1 MAHDIFRDVEET
13 LRDDKLK
20 AFWQKYRYVIIG
32 FAVLIV
38 VFVGARGYYL
48 DAVNAKLQA
57 RSATFNEIL
66 QNSADEDFTIQ
77 AKNLEDFA
85 LARKDA
91 YSDFAWLYL
100 ARRKVAEGDQ
110 DGAVLAFNKVIA
122 DGKEEIYIALARI
135 EKAILFLEEG
145 NYQEST
151 LVLEP
156 LLEKDELFRALAL
169 YYAALASLL
178 QESYPTAEALAQS
191 ALQDPN
197 ASEELKILAQQIFIR
212 AKSAPS
218 SGS

>member
-1 MAHDIFRDVEET
+1 MAHDIFRDVEQT

-32 FAVLIV
+32 FAVSIV
-38 VFVGARGYYL
+38 IFVGVRGYYL
-48 DAVNAKLQA
+48 DAVNEKLQT
-57 RSATFNEIL
+57 RSAEFDTII
-66 QNSADEDFTIQ
+66 QNSANEDSASQ
-77 AKNLEDFA
+77 AKSLEEFA

-100 ARRKVAEGDQ
+100 ARQKVAEGDQ
-110 DGAVLAFNKVIA
+110 DGAVLAFNKIIA
-122 DGKEEIYIALARI
+122 EGQEEIYIALARI

-156 LLEKDELFRALAL
+156 LLEEDELFRALAL

-178 QESYPTAEALAQS
+178 QENYPTAEALAQS

-197 ASEELKILAQQIFIR
+197 ISEELRILAQQIFIR
-212 AKSAPS
+212 AKSAPT